1 MTKRKGSADTVL
13 NKSRKKRPFCSAHD
27 AATKAKIKHNA
38 EASSLLRLPF
48 EIRSLIYREL
58 LGDRVIHS
66 FNSSILSTDRDVVLQ
81 LSWPRPNCSQCKIDS
96 EDVQTRRWF
105 HSVCRKPESIARDY
119 ELFDS
124 GDQQGTEYSSHVGCS
139 QTWNLCACP
148 CPPWAPFERLDLR
161 ILRSCR
167 QLYNESNQ
175 ALWTTNT
182 FAFDN
187 QITFRLFMRAPNHI
201 QKQLL
206 SKIYM
211 RQYWLQH
218 WEETMD
224 RKILNSL
231 KGLRAVHVMIES
243 DEDELSAF
251 GPEISAQT
259 EMDFKNLTV
268 GSTNILFRT
277 VESLNEASVVIK
289 GYKSDGL
296 EKPAIMK
303 QLRDFAKRAE
313 QRLLD
318 PNSAR
323 TRRQVKDD

>member
-1 MTKRKGSADTVL
+1 
-13 NKSRKKRPFCSAHD
+13 
-27 AATKAKIKHNA
+27 
-38 EASSLLRLPF
+38 
-48 EIRSLIYREL
+48 
-58 LGDRVIHS
+58 
-66 FNSSILSTDRDVVLQ
+66 
-81 LSWPRPNCSQCKIDS
+81 
-96 EDVQTRRWF
+96 
-105 HSVCRKPESIARDY
+105 
-119 ELFDS
+119 
-124 GDQQGTEYSSHVGCS
+124 
-139 QTWNLCACP
+139 
-148 CPPWAPFERLDLR
+148 
-161 ILRSCR
+161 
-167 QLYNESNQ
+167 
-175 ALWTTNT
+175 
-182 FAFDN
+182 
-187 QITFRLFMRAPNHI
+187 
-201 QKQLL
+201 
-206 SKIYM
+206 
-211 RQYWLQH
+211 
-218 WEETMD
+218 MD